1 MKNLTDFRKTVETSV
16 VSAPWAQHKAEALLK
31 DNNIRCPFEHEMTLF
46 YSHNL
51 LQLSLLIK
59 FNICVGLMAKLVF
72 VRNKL
77 LNYNYLCFK

>member
-1 MKNLTDFRKTVETSV
+1 MRD
-16 VSAPWAQHKAEALLK
+16 QHKMEPLFK
-31 DNNIRCPFEHEMTLF
+31 DNNILCPFEHEMTFF
-46 YSHNL
+46 YSCNL

-72 VRNKL
+72 IRNKL